1 MFIQHYA
8 RHLPSCLTRQRS
20 NKGWTA
26 AFLPI
31 VLAAC
36 GGGGGSDYSSP
47 TLTAPTAIPFPPADY
62 SAVDAAFQAFID
74 NNETFDGISYVLVDK
89 EGTTHQA
96 VFGDHTEDLITML
109 ASTSKVPAVM
119 AIMALDEDPDV
130 EFSISEPVSTYLPY
144 DGVYADR
151 TVEQM
156 VSNTSGIPGLRLL
169 DQYGSFVGPTL
180 ADFNHL
186 CQMLG
191 NPFIN
196 FEMCGQMLVQNELPT
211 TNPAGSVFDYG
222 GSQWQIAGLTAAI
235 VNNSTWNQLFDE
247 YIAGPCDL
255 EVFTFGNPWEEL
267 FGTNFAYTSFDG
279 ATVASLPGQHNPQ
292 VEGGGITNLADY
304 AKLLH
309 VHLNGGYCGE
319 TQVLSEESL
328 ASMREDR
335 GSFTLN
341 PTPYGMGW
349 WISSDAPGIYTD
361 GGAFGAVSFLDLNT
375 GIGGFIAIDD
385 YTRRDPGA
393 PSAFLSQIALP
404 LIQEA
409 VRARYE

>member
-1 MFIQHYA
+1 MLKI
-8 RHLPSCLTRQRS
+8 P
-20 NKGWTA
+20 
-26 AFLPI
+26 
-31 VLAAC
+31 
-36 GGGGGSDYSSP
+36 
-47 TLTAPTAIPFPPADY
+47 LTAPVFRRSIRHSNAREVTLRSPPG
-62 SAVDAAFQAFID
+62 S
-74 NNETFDGISYVLVDK
+74 LCLRPRP
-89 EGTTHQA
+89 EG
-96 VFGDHTEDLITML
+96 
-109 ASTSKVPAVM
+109 
-119 AIMALDEDPDV
+119 
-130 EFSISEPVSTYLPY
+130 
-144 DGVYADR
+144 YA
-151 TVEQM
+151 
-156 VSNTSGIPGLRLL
+156 
-169 DQYGSFVGPTL
+169 
-180 ADFNHL
+180 
-186 CQMLG
+186 
-191 NPFIN
+191 
-196 FEMCGQMLVQNELPT
+196 
-211 TNPAGSVFDYG
+211 
-222 GSQWQIAGLTAAI
+222 
-235 VNNSTWNQLFDE
+235 
-247 YIAGPCDL
+247 
-255 EVFTFGNPWEEL
+255 
-267 FGTNFAYTSFDG
+267 
-279 ATVASLPGQHNPQ
+279 GQHNPQ

>member
-1 MFIQHYA
+1 MFKKHHSINVASFLAQTVFK
-8 RHLPSCLTRQRS
+8 R
-20 NKGWTA
+20 GWTA
-26 AFLPI
+26 AFLA
-31 VLAAC
+31 VFLAAC
-36 GGGGGSDYSSP
+36 GGGGGSGNYTAPS
-47 TLTAPTAIPFPPADY
+47 LEAPTAIPFPPADY
-62 SAVDAAFQAFID
+62 SAVDAAFQEFLD
-74 NNETFDGISYVLVDK
+74 NHEVLDGISYVLVDK
-89 EGTTHQA
+89 EGMTHQA
-96 VFGDHTEDLITML
+96 VFGDHKQDLITML

-130 EFSISEPVSTYLPY
+130 EFSISEPVSTYLPF
-144 DGVYADR
+144 DGVYVDR

-169 DQYGSFVGPTL
+169 DQYGNFFGQTL

-186 CQMLG
+186 CQLLG
-191 NPFIN
+191 NPFVN
-196 FEMCGQMLVQNELPT
+196 FEICGQMLVQNELPT
-211 TNPAGSVFDYG
+211 SNPAGSVFDYG
-222 GSQWQIAGLTAAI
+222 GSQWQIAGMTAAI
-235 VNNSTWNQLFDE
+235 VNNSSWNQLFDE
-247 YIAGPCDL
+247 YIAEPCEL

-267 FGTNFAYTSFDG
+267 FYSNFAYTSFDG

-292 VEGGGITNLADY
+292 VEGGGITNLYDY
-304 AKLLH
+304 AKLLQ

-319 TQVLSEESL
+319 TQVLTEASL
-328 ASMREDR
+328 ASMRQDR
-335 GSFTLN
+335 GSLTFN

-349 WISSDAPGIYTD
+349 WISSDEPGIYTD

-385 YTRRDPGA
+385 YTQRAAGQG
-393 PSAFLSQIALP
+393 SAILRTALP

>member
-1 MFIQHYA
+1 MFTK
-8 RHLPSCLTRQRS
+8 HLLENLTSYQTGADLKRA
-20 NKGWTA
+20 WAA
-26 AFLPI
+26 AFLPAL
-31 VLAAC
+31 LAAC
-36 GGGGGSDYSSP
+36 GGGGGGGDYTAPSLS
-47 TLTAPTAIPFPPADY
+47 APTAIPFPPADY
-62 SAVDAAFQAFID
+62 SAVDAAFQEFVD
-74 NNETFDGISYVLVDK
+74 NHDVLDGISYVLVDK
-89 EGTTHQA
+89 EGTTHTA

-130 EFSISEPVSTYLPY
+130 EFSIGEPVSTYLPF

-169 DQYGSFVGPTL
+169 DQYGDFGGRTL

-191 NPFIN
+191 NPFVN
-196 FEMCGQMLVQNELPT
+196 FEICGRILVQNELPT
-211 TNPAGSVFDYG
+211 SNPAGSVFDYG
-222 GSQWQIAGLTAAI
+222 GSQWQIAGMTAAI
-235 VNNSTWNQLFDE
+235 VNNSSWNQLFDE
-247 YIAGPCDL
+247 YIAEPCGL

-267 FGTNFAYTSFDG
+267 FFSNFAYTSFDG

-304 AKLLH
+304 AKLLQ

-319 TQVLSEESL
+319 IQVLTEASL
-328 ASMREDR
+328 ASMRQDR
-335 GSFTLN
+335 GSLTFN

-349 WISSDAPGIYTD
+349 WISSDEPGVYTD
-361 GGAFGAVSFLDLNT
+361 GGAFGAVSFLDMNT

-385 YTRRDPGA
+385 YTRRAAGQGGA
-393 PSAFLSQIALP
+393 ILRTALP